1 MDEKNKSNMIKY
13 KDPKDVAI
21 GISFLVGGLFFF
33 VIMTFW
39 LIISKI
45 MYVDE
50 KTIQNMPYIIQFI
63 IHDKHYSIVI
73 LIFLPILII
82 IFYFRLMAYNYFRHS
97 F

>member
-1 MDEKNKSNMIKY
+1 MDDKNKSNMIKY

-21 GISFLVGGLFFF
+21 GISFLIGGLFFF
-33 VIMTFW
+33 VLMTFW
-39 LIISKI
+39 LIISKV

-50 KTIQNMPYIIQFI
+50 KTIQRMPYIIQFI
-63 IHDKHYSIVI
+63 IQDKHYSFVI
-73 LIFLPILII
+73 HIFLPILII

>member
-63 IHDKHYSIVI
+63 IRDKHYSIVI